1 LLNAIKSNFEIRRS
15 LLPLSQLKIR
25 TIRIRIAVRMLAIK
39 IPEKIILKRV
49 NRIEKLLTRKIKEK
63 YLSIK
68 IKTKRILLLKIY
80 LKSNVSITEN

>member
-39 IPEKIILKRV
+39 IPEKIMLKRV

>member
-1 LLNAIKSNFEIRRS
+1 MLNAIKSNFEIRRS

-39 IPEKIILKRV
+39 IPEKIMLKRV

>member
-1 LLNAIKSNFEIRRS
+1 MQI
-15 LLPLSQLKIR
+15 
-25 TIRIRIAVRMLAIK
+25 IRIRIVIRMLVIK
-39 IPEKIILKRV
+39 VPERIMLKRV
-49 NRIEKLLTRKIKEK
+49 NRVEELLTRKIRKK